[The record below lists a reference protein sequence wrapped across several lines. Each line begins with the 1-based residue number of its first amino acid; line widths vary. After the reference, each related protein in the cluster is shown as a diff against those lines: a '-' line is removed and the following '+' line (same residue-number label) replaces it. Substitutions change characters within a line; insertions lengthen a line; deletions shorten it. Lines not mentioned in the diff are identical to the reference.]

1 MKLKYI
7 ISALFAGAALFV
19 ACTEENPIKVSEL
32 TANLSPSVVGLD
44 VAEGT
49 ATVTINSAEAWTAS
63 TDSTWVHFSPAS
75 GGAGTTDV
83 VVTVDENK
91 GRERTAVIT
100 VVSAGVKSLLTVIQ
114 AGVPHGLLPDDP
126 LTPTEAKE
134 LCTALDQG
142 ASAPK
147 PYYVKGV
154 VCKLVDISPVGSYN
168 NVTFWLD
175 EEADGDGLFEVYRAK
190 WLDNGDVPSADC
202 VHVGDIV
209 MVYGTIMN
217 YKGTAETSQG
227 NAYVYSIEE
236 GETPSLSAD
245 AEKKTAEFS
254 DVSAKFTITGN
265 NLTGSITI
273 AKDEAATWITKYT
286 TELPSEG
293 GDLVIEFAAN
303 NVTEDRTAK
312 FTVSSDGA
320 ESIELTL
327 TQGAFLDKGTAST
340 PYTVAEALEVIAKL
354 GDGQTTSADVYTSG
368 VITAVTEV
376 NPTYGNATYLI
387 SDNGSSE
394 NTITVFRGK
403 YLEAAS
409 FTSEDQLAVGDVV
422 VVKGKLQNYV
432 KDEVHTPEIAQ
443 GNSLYS
449 IERPITVAASLEEI
463 GKMEDGATAAD
474 EVLVIG
480 VVNSENGI
488 DTSFGNATFDIV
500 DAGSNSILKVFRAYD
515 FGNVKFTSA
524 DVFKQGDVVVVKG
537 KLQRY
542 VKDEVMTPELSKGHL
557 VAVFPGSAA
566 PTE

>member
-286 TELPSEG
+286 TELPGEG

-320 ESIELTL
+320 ESIELIL

-368 VITAVTEV
+368 VITAVKEV

-500 DAGSNSILKVFRAYD
+500 DAGSESALKVFRAYD

-524 DVFKQGDVVVVKG
+524 DVFKKGDLVVVKG